1 MRYARDAFGNVL
13 CAAAL
18 VAVRDCASERHFGA
32 GYGDFDV
39 RGVNAP
45 VVCQTIVHILADAI
59 SRPSVVAGAAAALI
73 LLTPPRC
80 FFVAKPRRDLV

>member
-1 MRYARDAFGNVL
+1 MSL

-45 VVCQTIVHILADAI
+45 VVCQTIVHIFADAI
-59 SRPSVVAGAAAALI
+59 AGACIVARPTTPLI
-73 LLTPPRC
+73 LLPSPRR